1 MKVSLLCCRSVHTIV
16 CLTAAIIMLTLQ
28 IKVKKL
34 KLNCHDLLCHV
45 GFLDIDVLKGNIM
58 ARASKSQA
66 VQLQRQ
72 VFIVNRNKV
81 MKKGRNVLRR

>member
-45 GFLDIDVLKGNIM
+45 GFLGIDVLKGNIM
-58 ARASKSQA
+58 ARSSMQKKKI
-66 VQLQRQ
+66 LL
-72 VFIVNRNKV
+72 V
-81 MKKGRNVLRR
+81 MKELLEKQMRIIRCRCRI